1 MTPTPKDKQIN
12 PIRSKFL
19 RLADLCRTKRKKN
32 PNRVF
37 DVTEAT
43 LWKWVRE
50 GLLPKPHYDESD
62 EEREHP
68 FWMSY
73 EVAGAIHRSG
83 GDALMR
89 RRSGEVVLMERPQL
103 AGGEA

>member
-12 PIRSKFL
+12 PIRTKFL
-19 RLADLCRTKRKKN
+19 MLRDLCRTKRKKN
-32 PNRVF
+32 PSRVF

-50 GLLPKPHYDESD
+50 GLLHQPERDENG
-62 EEREHP
+62 ENP
-68 FWMSY
+68 FWMDY

-83 GDALMR
+83 GDALMK
-89 RRSGEVVLMERPQL
+89 RRSGDVVLVERPQL

>member
-12 PIRSKFL
+12 PIRTKFL
-19 RLADLCRTKRKKN
+19 RLSDLCRTSRTKN

-37 DVTEAT
+37 DVKDRT

-50 GLLPKPHYDESD
+50 GLLPKPHYDEKD
-62 EEREHP
+62 ENRENP

-83 GDALMR
+83 GDALMKH
-89 RRSGEVVLMERPQL
+89 RSGEVVLMERPQL

>member
-1 MTPTPKDKQIN
+1 MTPTPKQKQIN
-12 PIRSKFL
+12 PIRSKYL

-43 LWKWVRE
+43 LWKWVRN
-50 GLLPKPHYDESD
+50 GLLPTPERDENGQN
-62 EEREHP
+62 P

-83 GDALMR
+83 GDALMKH
-89 RRSGEVVLMERPQL
+89 RSGDVVLVERPQL

>member
-12 PIRSKFL
+12 PIRTKFL
-19 RLADLCRTKRKKN
+19 RLADLCRTSRTKN

-37 DVTEAT
+37 DVKDRT

-50 GLLPKPHYDESD
+50 GLLPQPVRDENG
-62 EEREHP
+62 ENP
-68 FWMSY
+68 FWMNY
-73 EVAGAIHRSG
+73 EVAAAIHRSG
-83 GDALMR
+83 GDALMKH
-89 RRSGEVVLMERPQL
+89 RSGDVLLVERPQL